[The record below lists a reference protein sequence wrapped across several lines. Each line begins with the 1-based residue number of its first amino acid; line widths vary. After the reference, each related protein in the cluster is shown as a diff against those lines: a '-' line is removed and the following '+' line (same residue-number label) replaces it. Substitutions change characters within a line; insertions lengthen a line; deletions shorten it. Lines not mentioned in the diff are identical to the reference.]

1 MRHYALEDFRHRVI
15 IWAITAPY
23 LKGGDR
29 RPPGI
34 PAILREA
41 SDDDS

>member
-1 MRHYALEDFRHRVI
+1 MRHHALEDYRHRLI

-29 RPPGI
+29 RAPAVPP
-34 PAILREA
+34 ILRDM
-41 SDDDS
+41 SDDDA

>member
-1 MRHYALEDFRHRVI
+1 MRRYALEDYRHRLIV
-15 IWAITAPY
+15 WAITAPY

-29 RPPGI
+29 HAPGI

-41 SDDDS
+41 TNDDA